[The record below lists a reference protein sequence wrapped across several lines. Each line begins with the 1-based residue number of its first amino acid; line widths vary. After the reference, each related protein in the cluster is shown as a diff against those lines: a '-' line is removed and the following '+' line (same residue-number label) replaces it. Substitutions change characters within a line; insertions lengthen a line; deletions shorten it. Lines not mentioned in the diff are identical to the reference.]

1 MFTKGGERR
10 WTLLSLM
17 YLQKRLRQRPRAAGR
32 SRPSERLW
40 GGYLV
45 SAELVQPWRSAQAS
59 AKVVPSPVSAAL
71 ATAIP
76 VPLLVHVPLAPYPA
90 AIRVSP
96 TSARMGRSS
105 IPAPVSALAQPA

>member
-1 MFTKGGERR
+1 MDPSKFDVFTKALATATSRR
-10 WTLLSLM
+10 QALKAIGATV
-17 YLQKRLRQRPRAAGR
+17 
-32 SRPSERLW
+32 

-45 SAELVQPWRSAQAS
+45 SAELVQPWRSARAS
-59 AKVVPSPVSAAL
+59 AKIVPSPVSAAL

-76 VPLLVHVPLAPYPA
+76 VPLLVHVPLALYPA